1 MKELA
6 EKTKSFVAIERYIV
20 LVFDEMNLQED
31 LVWDKT
37 TGELIGFVDL
47 GDTDLNYATFQN
59 AQQLATHILVF
70 MVKCFAANTLTSY
83 QLYPVF
89 WKAVSILKMTCNL
102 KVITTVADG
111 ASTNR
116 FRMHKVR
123 FFSKFFK
130 FFVTVSLTI
139 VTDKINS
146 CI

>member
-6 EKTKSFVAIERYIV
+6 EKTKSFMAIERYIV
-20 LVFDEMNLQED
+20 LVFDEVNVQED
-31 LVWDKT
+31 MVWDKT

-59 AQQLATHILVF
+59 AQQLTTHILVF

-89 WKAVSILKMTCNL
+89 WKAVSILKMSCNL

-111 ASTNR
+111 ASANR
-116 FRMHKVR
+116 KFFRMHKVI
-123 FFSKFFK
+123 FFFK
-130 FFVTVSLTI
+130 DFLILCYSI
-139 VTDKINS
+139 PYDRNR
-146 CI
+146 